1 MGYVFVSYEE
11 RDRDF
16 VEGLMLRLKNVGIPV
31 WEQRP

>member
-16 VEGLMLRLKNVGIPV
+16 ARIFGKKRLSDAKLRAF
-31 WEQRP
+31 